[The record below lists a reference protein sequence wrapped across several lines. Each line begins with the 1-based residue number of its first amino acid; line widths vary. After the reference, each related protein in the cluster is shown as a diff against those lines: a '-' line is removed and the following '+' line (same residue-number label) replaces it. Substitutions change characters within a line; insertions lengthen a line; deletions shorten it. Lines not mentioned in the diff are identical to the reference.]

1 METVTIKGKEVYI
14 YQKTPLKYG
23 YYIAEVS
30 YFDNALP
37 SARKKAIVYKQPHGK
52 MVLLSKL
59 YSQKGYVGFEDFY
72 EDVIPYGEDF
82 IVKEKVANNEDS
94 IDEIGYKYHHIRI
107 EGKTTTQTPE
117 ENLKVINENIGTNI
131 KESGDHRLITTTK
144 DGEMLYNIQTGKK
157 MGPYTHIDYKK
168 YDDAFMVEERIF
180 IGGGVF
186 QETLW
191 YCIDD
196 NGNIISDVISA
207 RTGKTILKSE
217 FDEQEFLRRLE
228 AEASLLQ
235 TRIKELSPRQKKI
248 YNCKYKDIV
257 DAMYYNHKTSLNARK
272 LQIKAYLL
280 GVLKNKVIVDEIMEG
295 YNFNERE
302 CDIGKK
308 AKQKQKKY

>member
-1 METVTIKGKEVYI
+1 METVTIKGKKVYI
-14 YQKTPLKYG
+14 YQKTRLKYG

-30 YFDNALP
+30 YFDNVLP
-37 SARKKAIVYKQPHGK
+37 PARKKAIVYKQPHGK
-52 MVLLSKL
+52 MELLSKP

-72 EDVIPYGEDF
+72 EDVIPYGKDF

-107 EGKTTTQTPE
+107 EGKTPPQTPK
-117 ENLKVINENIGTNI
+117 ENLKIINENIGTNI
-131 KESGDHRLITTTK
+131 KKSGNHCLITTTK

-157 MGPYTHIDYKK
+157 MGPYTYIDYKK
-168 YDDAFMVEERIF
+168 YDDAFMVEEKIL

-191 YCIDD
+191 YYIDD

-207 RTGKTILKSE
+207 RTGKTIIKRG
-217 FDEQEFLRRLE
+217 FDKQEFLERLE
-228 AEASLLQ
+228 AEASFLQ
-235 TRIKELSPRQKKI
+235 TKIKELSPRQKKI
-248 YNCKYKDIV
+248 FTCKYKDIV
-257 DAMYYNHKTSLNARK
+257 DAMYYNPKTSLNARR
-272 LQIKAYLL
+272 LQIKSYLL
-280 GVLKNKVIVDEIMEG
+280 GVLKNKVIVDGIMER

-308 AKQKQKKY
+308 AKQKQKKH